1 VDLSFSPEEET
12 FRAEVRAFIAESKP
26 KLPKSVGWPEAEV
39 TSRED
44 YLAWHKLL
52 YRKGWVAPHWPRE
65 HGGTGWSVT
74 QRYIFGQ
81 ECAAAEMPGLLP
93 FGLMM
98 LGPVLIAFGSEAQKQ
113 RFLPRILSGEDWWC
127 QGYSEPGAGSD
138 LASLRMRALPD
149 GDHFTVNGQKTWT
162 TLAQFADWIFCLV
175 RTDPNVKPQEGI
187 SFLLID
193 LKSAGI
199 TIKPIIVLDGAR
211 EVNEVFFDNVQVPAE
226 NLVGEM
232 NKGWTY
238 AKFLLVHER
247 STLASVARQRAALL
261 RLNQF
266 ARAELADEDAFRRKL
281 AEAEIDLMALE
292 MTELRTLAAEA
303 RGETAG
309 PESSI
314 LKIRGTELQQRLTE
328 LAEEAAGWYAF
339 PDARG
344 LGANEKLGPDYA
356 VGAAGRYFNMRKAS
370 IYGGSNEI
378 QRNII
383 AKAVLGL

>member
-1 VDLSFSPEEET
+1 LDLSFSAEEEA
-12 FRAEVRAFIAESKP
+12 FRAEVRAFIAECKP
-26 KLPKSVGWPEAEV
+26 KLPDTAGWPDAET

-44 YLAWHKLL
+44 FLAWHKMLF
-52 YRKGWVAPHWPRE
+52 RKGWVAPHWPKE
-65 HGGTGWSVT
+65 YGGADWSVT

-98 LGPVLIAFGSEAQKQ
+98 LGPVLMAFGSEAQKN

-138 LASLRMRALPD
+138 LASLRMRAVPE
-149 GDHFTVNGQKTWT
+149 GDHFVVNGQKTWT

-175 RTDPNVKPQEGI
+175 RTDSNVKPQEGI

-193 LKSAGI
+193 MKSPGV
-199 TIKPIIVLDGAR
+199 TVKPIILIDGTH
-211 EVNEVFFDNVQVPAE
+211 EVNEVFFDSVQVPAE
-226 NLVGEM
+226 NLVGEL

-238 AKFLLVHER
+238 AKYLLVHER
-247 STLASVARQRAALL
+247 NTLASVARQRAALEKL
-261 RLNQF
+261 KDLSGVDDT
-266 ARAELADEDAFRRKL
+266 LRRKL

-292 MTELRTLAAEA
+292 MTELRTLAAET
-303 RGETAG
+303 RGGMAG

-314 LKIRGTELQQRLTE
+314 LKIRGTEIQQRLTE
-328 LAEEAAGWYAF
+328 LAVEAAGWYAF
-339 PDARG
+339 ADSHA
-344 LGANEKLGPDYA
+344 LGANEKVGPDHA
-356 VGAAGRYFNMRKAS
+356 SDAAGRYFNMRKVS

>member
-1 VDLSFSPEEET
+1 LDVSFSPEEEA

-26 KLPKSVGWPEAEV
+26 KLPQSVGWPDAEV

-44 YLAWHKLL
+44 YLAWHKVLFH
-52 YRKGWVAPHWPRE
+52 KGWVAPQWPKQY
-65 HGGTGWSVT
+65 GGTGWSVT
-74 QRYIFGQ
+74 QRYIFNQ
-81 ECAAAEMPGLLP
+81 ECAAAEMPSLLP

-98 LGPVLIAFGSEAQKQ
+98 LGPVLMQFGSEAQKT

-138 LASLRMRALPD
+138 LASLRMRAVLD
-149 GDHFTVNGQKTWT
+149 GDHFGVDGQKTWT
-162 TLAQFADWIFCLV
+162 TLAHFADWIFCLV
-175 RTDPNVKPQEGI
+175 RTDAAAKPQEGI

-193 LKSAGI
+193 MKTPGI
-199 TIKPIIVLDGAR
+199 TVKPIILIDGTY
-211 EVNEVFFDNVQVPAE
+211 EVNEVFFDNVKVPAE

-238 AKFLLVHER
+238 AKYLLVHER
-247 STLASVARQRAALL
+247 STLASVARQRTALARLKEFAATEMPDDDV
-261 RLNQF
+261 F
-266 ARAELADEDAFRRKL
+266 ARKIAA
-281 AEAEIDLMALE
+281 AEIDLMALE

-303 RGETAG
+303 RGEMAG

-314 LKIRGTELQQRLTE
+314 LKIRGTEMQQRITQ
-328 LAEEAAGWYAF
+328 LAEEAAAWYAF
-339 PDARG
+339 PDGHA
-344 LGANEKLGPDYA
+344 LGENGKVGPDYA
-356 VGAAGRYFNMRKAS
+356 SGSAGRYFNLRKAS